1 MKVQIAIVAA
11 VAVAVSLILVQTPTS
26 AKAAIKQTQHAQ
38 AAHRIQMHIS
48 IAREGATIQ
57 E

>member
-1 MKVQIAIVAA
+1 MKVQIAIV